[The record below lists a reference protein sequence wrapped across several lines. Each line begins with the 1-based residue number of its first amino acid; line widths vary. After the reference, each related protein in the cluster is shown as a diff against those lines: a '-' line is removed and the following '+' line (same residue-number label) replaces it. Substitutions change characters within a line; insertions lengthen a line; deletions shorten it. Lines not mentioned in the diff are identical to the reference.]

1 MQKEVFDVQI
11 CLSQEMHVLGY
22 LKTSE
27 EKKQVLYNYIFQFNS
42 QLEWQCYMEMKM
54 FKNVTHANF

>member
-1 MQKEVFDVQI
+1 MHKEVFDVQMF
-11 CLSQEMHVLGY
+11 SHEVHMLGF

-27 EKKQVLYNYIFQFNS
+27 EKKQVLYNYIFQLNS
-42 QLEWQCYMEMKM
+42 QLEMK

>member
-1 MQKEVFDVQI
+1 MHKEVIDVQI
-11 CLSQEMHVLGY
+11 CFSHEEHVLGY

-27 EKKQVLYNYIFQFNS
+27 EKKQVLYNHIFQLNS
-42 QLEWQCYMEMKM
+42 QLEGN